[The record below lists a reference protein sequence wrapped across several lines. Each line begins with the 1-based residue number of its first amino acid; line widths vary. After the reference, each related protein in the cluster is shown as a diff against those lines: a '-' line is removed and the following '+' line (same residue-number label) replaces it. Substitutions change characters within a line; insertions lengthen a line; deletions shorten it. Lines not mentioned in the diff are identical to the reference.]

1 MYLDIRVE
9 IPVDEGGISK
19 KKIKGT
25 TYIYYEH
32 GRKYYSEKG
41 YTVPQ
46 CTSIGKLCPDEPTK
60 MIPNGNYL
68 KFFPDAELPEELP
81 ASARS
86 GCLKIGAYL
95 VIKKVLEYYKLDDEM
110 KRIIGKDAGLFL
122 DLAMYAII
130 TENNAA
136 QYYPD
141 FAYNHPL
148 FTDGMKIFSDSKI
161 SSFLR
166 DISRDDSIEFQND
179 WNAKRDHREKIYIS
193 YDSTN
198 KHCQAGDIEIAE
210 YGHEKD
216 KQNKPVYNYAIAYD
230 RSNRLPL
237 FYEAYPGSI
246 NDVSQLQYMLE
257 KAAAYGYKNAG
268 FILDRGYFS
277 EPNIRFMDKNGYDFL
292 IMVKGC
298 KDIVNKLVLENR
310 GTFEDEYS
318 CSIPFYDVNGKTVES
333 VLFKDDEKKRY
344 FHIYYSDYRK
354 AKERAKLNSDI
365 RDQKE
370 YLESLKG
377 SNVNVDKRYEKFFD
391 IIYYHKGQADQEL
404 QFVRPRD
411 DEISNAI
418 KLCGYFCIIT
428 SSNMDAAE
436 ALELYK
442 SRDASEKLFRGDKSY
457 LGEKSMRTYHDEP
470 THAKI
475 FIEFVALIVRNKIYT
490 CLKDRMNELQKKKN
504 YMTVPAALKE
514 LDKIEIIRQMDGV
527 YRLDHAVTATQKDI
541 LQAFNMTATTVKKEA
556 GNLAKQLSMIT
567 DGRR

>member
-1 MYLDIRVE
+1 MYLNIKVE
-9 IPVDEGGISK
+9 VPASEGGISRK
-19 KKIKGT
+19 TIRGT

-32 GRKYYSEKG
+32 GRKYYKDRG

-46 CTSIGKLCPDEPTK
+46 CTSIGKLCEDEPGM

-81 ASARS
+81 VCVRS

-95 VIKKVLEYYKLDDEM
+95 VIKKVMEHYKLEEEI
-110 KRIIGKDAGLFL
+110 KRIIGKGAGLFL
-122 DLAMYAII
+122 DLAAYVIVA
-130 TENNAA
+130 ENNAA

-141 FAYNHPL
+141 YAYNHPL
-148 FTDGMKIFSDSKI
+148 FTEEMKVYSDSKI

-166 DISRDDSIEFQND
+166 DVRRDDSIEFQND
-179 WNAKRDHREKIYIS
+179 WNGKRDHREKIYIS

-210 YGHEKD
+210 FGHEKD
-216 KQNKPVYNYAIAYD
+216 RQNKPIYNYSIAYD

-246 NDVSQLQYMLE
+246 NDVSQLQFMLE

-277 EPNIRFMDKNGYDFL
+277 EANIRFMDRNGYDFI

-298 KDIVNKLVLENR
+298 KDMVNKLILENR
-310 GTFEDEYS
+310 GTFEDEWTY
-318 CSIPFYDVNGKTVES
+318 SIPYYDVNGKTVES
-333 VLFKDDEKKRY
+333 ELFASDEKKRY

-354 AKERAKLNSDI
+354 AKERAGLNSDI

-370 YLESLKG
+370 YLESVKG
-377 SNVNVDKRYEKFFD
+377 TNAKIDSRYTEYFD
-391 IIYYHKGQADQEL
+391 LIYYHEGKKDQVL
-404 QFVRPRD
+404 QLVREKQD
-411 DEISNAI
+411 VISQAI

-428 SSNMDAAE
+428 SSKMSAADA
-436 ALELYK
+436 LDLYK

-457 LGEKSMRTYHDEP
+457 LGERSMRTYHDEP
-470 THAKI
+470 AQAKI

-490 CLKDRMNELQKKKN
+490 CLKDRMKELQKKKN

-514 LDKIEIIRQMDGV
+514 LDKIEVIRQADGV
-527 YRLDHAVTATQKDI
+527 YRLDHAVTAVQKDI
-541 LQAFNMTATTVKKEA
+541 LQAFNMTAATVRKEA
-556 GNLAKQLSMIT
+556 VVLAEQLSMVT
-567 DGRR
+567 G

>member
-1 MYLDIRVE
+1 MYLNITVE
-9 IPVDEGGISK
+9 TPAVGNGISHK
-19 KKIKGT
+19 PIKGAK
-25 TYIYYEH
+25 YVYYEH
-32 GRKYYSEKG
+32 GRRYDTKKG

-46 CTSIGKLCPDEPTK
+46 TTSIGKICENDVTR
-60 MIPNGNYL
+60 MYPNGNYL

-81 ASARS
+81 VSNRS
-86 GCLKIGAYL
+86 GCLKIGAYI
-95 VIKKVLEYYKLDDEM
+95 VIKKIVEYYKLDEEIR
-110 KRIIGKDAGLFL
+110 KIIGKDAGLFL
-122 DLAMYAII
+122 DLAAYVIVA
-130 TENNAA
+130 ENNAA

-141 FAYNHPL
+141 YAFNHPL
-148 FTDGMKIFSDSKI
+148 FTDSMKIYSDSKI

-166 DISRDDSIEFQND
+166 ELTRDDSIEFQND
-179 WNAKRDHREKIYIS
+179 WNGKRDHREKIYIS

-198 KHCQAGDIEIAE
+198 KHCQAGDIELAE
-210 YGHEKD
+210 FGHEKD
-216 KQNKPVYNYAIAYD
+216 KQKKPIYNYSIAYD
-230 RSNRLPL
+230 RNNRLPL

-246 NDVSQLQYMLE
+246 NDVSQLQFMLE

-277 EPNIRFMDKNGYDFL
+277 KPNIRFMDKNGYDFI

-298 KDIVNKLVLENR
+298 KELVNKLVLENK
-310 GTFEDEYS
+310 GTFEDEWEQ
-318 CSIPFYDVNGKTVES
+318 SIPYYDVNGITAEAD
-333 VLFKDDEKKRY
+333 LFPTDEKKRF

-354 AKERAKLNSDI
+354 AKERAKLNSEI

-377 SNVNVDKRYEKFFD
+377 TNTQIDSRYTEFFD
-391 IIYYHKGQADQEL
+391 PIYYHKGKPDQVL
-404 QFVRPRD
+404 QMVRD
-411 DEISNAI
+411 KKEAISQAI

-428 SSNMDAAE
+428 SREMTATE

-457 LGEKSMRTYHDEP
+457 LGERCMRTYHDEP

-475 FIEFVALIVRNKIYT
+475 FIEFVALIIRNKIYT
-490 CLKDRMNELQKKKN
+490 CLKDRMKEIQKKKN

-527 YRLDHAVTATQKDI
+527 YRLDHAMTATQKDI
-541 LQAFNMTATTVKKEA
+541 LQAFNMTASTVKKEA
-556 GNLAKQLSMIT
+556 GVLAKQLGSIT
-567 DGRR
+567 G

>member
-1 MYLDIRVE
+1 MYLNFKVE
-9 IPVDEGGISK
+9 IPTERSGISRK
-19 KKIKGT
+19 SIKGA

-32 GRKYYSEKG
+32 GRRYYPDKG

-46 CTSIGKLCPDEPTK
+46 CTSIGKQCGDDPGR

-81 ASARS
+81 VSSRS
-86 GCLKIGAYL
+86 GCLRIGASL
-95 VIKKVLEYYKLDDEM
+95 VIKKVIGHYKLDEEL
-110 KRIIGKDAGLFL
+110 KKILGKDAGLFL
-122 DLAMYAII
+122 DLAAYVIVA
-130 TENNAA
+130 ENNAA

-141 FAYNHPL
+141 YAFNHPL
-148 FTDGMKIFSDSKI
+148 FTESMKIYSDAKI

-166 DISRDDSIEFQND
+166 EIKRDDSIAFQND
-179 WNAKRDHREKIYIS
+179 WNGKRDHREKIYIS

-198 KHCQAGDIEIAE
+198 KHCQAGDIELAE

-216 KQNKPVYNYAIAYD
+216 KGNKPVFNYTVAYD
-230 RSNRLPL
+230 RNNRVPL

-246 NDVSQLQYMLE
+246 NDVSQLQFMLE

-277 EPNIRFMDKNGYDFL
+277 EPNIRFMDRNGYDFI

-298 KDIVNKLVLENR
+298 KDIVNKLVMEKR
-310 GTFEDEYS
+310 GTFEDEWE
-318 CSIPFYDVNGKTVES
+318 CAIPYYDVNGITVES
-333 VLFKDDEKKRY
+333 GLFRTDEKKRY
-344 FHIYYSDYRK
+344 FHIYYDDFRK
-354 AKERAKLNSDI
+354 AKERAKLNSEI

-377 SNVNVDKRYEKFFD
+377 TNAKIDSRYKEFFD
-391 IIYYHKGQADQEL
+391 LIYYHEGKEDQVL
-404 QFVRPRD
+404 QLVREKR
-411 DEISNAI
+411 EAISRAI

-428 SSNMDAAE
+428 SREMTAADA
-436 ALELYK
+436 LDLYK

-457 LGEKSMRTYHDEP
+457 LGERSMRTYHDEP
-470 THAKI
+470 MHAKI

-490 CLKDRMNELQKKKN
+490 CLKDRMREQQKKKN

-514 LDKIEIIRQMDGV
+514 LDKIEMIRQMDGV

-541 LQAFNMTATTVKKEA
+541 LQAFNMTAATVKKEA
-556 GNLAKQLSMIT
+556 GALGRQLSMVR
-567 DGRR
+567 G

>member
-1 MYLDIRVE
+1 MYLNITVE
-9 IPVDEGGISK
+9 TPAAGNGISHK
-19 KKIKGT
+19 PIKGT
-25 TYIYYEH
+25 KYVYYEH
-32 GRKYYSEKG
+32 GRRYDTKKG

-46 CTSIGKLCPDEPTK
+46 TTSIGKICEDDVTR
-60 MIPNGNYL
+60 MYPNGNYL

-81 ASARS
+81 VSNRS
-86 GCLKIGAYL
+86 GCLKIGAYI
-95 VIKKVLEYYKLDDEM
+95 VIKKIVEYYKLDEEIS
-110 KRIIGKDAGLFL
+110 KIIGKDAGLFL
-122 DLAMYAII
+122 DLAAYVIVA
-130 TENNAA
+130 ENNAA

-141 FAYNHPL
+141 YAFNHPL
-148 FTDGMKIFSDSKI
+148 FTDSMKIYSDSKI

-166 DISRDDSIEFQND
+166 EITRDDSIEFQND
-179 WNAKRDHREKIYIS
+179 WNGKRDHREKIYIS

-198 KHCQAGDIEIAE
+198 KHCQAGDIELAE
-210 YGHEKD
+210 FGHEKD
-216 KQNKPVYNYAIAYD
+216 KQKKPIYNYSIAYD
-230 RSNRLPL
+230 RNNRLPL

-246 NDVSQLQYMLE
+246 NDVSQLQFMLE

-277 EPNIRFMDKNGYDFL
+277 KPNIRFMDKNGYDFI

-298 KDIVNKLVLENR
+298 KELVNKLVLENK
-310 GTFEDEYS
+310 GTFEDEWEQ
-318 CSIPFYDVNGKTVES
+318 SIPYYDVNGITVEAD
-333 VLFKDDEKKRY
+333 LFPTDEKKRF

-354 AKERAKLNSDI
+354 AKERAKLNSEI

-377 SNVNVDKRYEKFFD
+377 TNTQIDSRYTEFFD
-391 IIYYHKGQADQEL
+391 PIYYHKGKPDQVL
-404 QFVRPRD
+404 QMVRD
-411 DEISNAI
+411 KKEAISQAI

-428 SSNMDAAE
+428 SREMTATE

-457 LGEKSMRTYHDEP
+457 LGERCMRTYHDEP

-475 FIEFVALIVRNKIYT
+475 FIEFVALIIRNKIYT
-490 CLKDRMNELQKKKN
+490 CLKDRMKELQKKKN

-527 YRLDHAVTATQKDI
+527 YRLDHAITATQKDI
-541 LQAFNMTATTVKKEA
+541 LQAFNMTASTVKKEA
-556 GNLAKQLSMIT
+556 GVLAKQLGAIT
-567 DGRR
+567 G